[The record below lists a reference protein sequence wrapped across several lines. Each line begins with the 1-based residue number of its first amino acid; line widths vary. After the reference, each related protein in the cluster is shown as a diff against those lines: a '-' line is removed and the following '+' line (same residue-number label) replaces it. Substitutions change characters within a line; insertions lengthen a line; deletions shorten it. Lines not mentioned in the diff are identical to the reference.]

1 MMNKYVPFLKLKV
14 NEVGA
19 LKTLTADIKS
29 AISPFFDFPQKAE
42 MTEDT
47 FVVMVAKA
55 VRKMSSNLS
64 DYPVFFL
71 DNYDI
76 GDHIKVGGKDNYSHI
91 IDAFAASNFI
101 PVVGLDRAPGRNK
114 LVLDQKRAG
123 NISSDTIALRLQV
136 EDFED
141 FDLVVDEISDLADE
155 AGDLFENWILILD
168 NRVCF
173 GIGIGAR
180 IDSIVQFINQ
190 CCERFEFDEIV
201 IAGSS
206 IPASI
211 KDVVSSTSA
220 VTQERAEIAIYQG
233 VLALLP
239 DYSLTLG
246 DYTIVSPLYSDL
258 DIPPEAMRNVTA
270 PKITYSYSGVHYIER
285 GGSLKSHPRGSL
297 QYNDIAGNVV
307 GMPFFRGNAY
317 SAGDKFIFEKA
328 NLIGSSVTPSS
339 ILNPTINAHITYM
352 CRDFTV

>member
-1 MMNKYVPFLKLKV
+1 MMNKYLPFLKLKV

-19 LKTLTADIKS
+19 LKTLASDIKA
-29 AISPFFDFPQKAE
+29 AITPFFDFPQKAG
-42 MTEDT
+42 MTEDI
-47 FVVMVAKA
+47 FVDMVAKA
-55 VRKMSSNLS
+55 VRKISSNLS

-76 GDHIKVGGKDNYSHI
+76 GDHVTVGGKDNYSHI

-123 NISSDTIALRLQV
+123 NILADTIALRLQV

-141 FDLVVDEISDLADE
+141 FDLVVDEIGDLADE

-173 GIGIGAR
+173 GVDVAAR
-180 IDSIVQFINQ
+180 IDSIVRFIGQ
-190 CCERFEFDEIV
+190 CCERFDFDEIV

-211 KDVVSSTSA
+211 KDIVSATSVVR
-220 VTQERAEIAIYQG
+220 QERSEISIYQG
-233 VLALLP
+233 VVALLP
-239 DYSLTLG
+239 NFSLTLG

-285 GGSLKSHPRGSL
+285 GGSLKSHARGPL
-297 QYNDIAGNVV
+297 QYNDIARNVV
-307 GMPFFRGNAY
+307 GMSFFRGNAY
-317 SAGDKFIFEKA
+317 SAGDKFLFEKA

-339 ILNPTINAHITYM
+339 ILNPTINAHITFM
-352 CRDFTV
+352 CKDFAA